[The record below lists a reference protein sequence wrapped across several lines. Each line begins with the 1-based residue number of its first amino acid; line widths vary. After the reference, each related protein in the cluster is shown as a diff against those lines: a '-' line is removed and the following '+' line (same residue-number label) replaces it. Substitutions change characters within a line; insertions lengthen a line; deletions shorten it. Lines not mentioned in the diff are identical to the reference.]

1 MGNGS
6 YNFLLVTHI
15 VSDPFH
21 VSSQTHQD
29 INLTCKNSGDAV
41 QGI

>member
-21 VSSQTHQD
+21 VSSQTHHKRPVRHQLD
-29 INLTCKNSGDAV
+29 MQK
-41 QGI
+41 QW